1 MHIHQNAAELQNNI
15 KSLDENVA
23 SLQQQGAMLDKLLLK
38 LMQDAKP
45 RRAAAVPAPIP
56 AA

>member
-15 KSLDENVA
+15 KSLEENVA

-45 RRAAAVPAPIP
+45 RRAAAVPTPIP